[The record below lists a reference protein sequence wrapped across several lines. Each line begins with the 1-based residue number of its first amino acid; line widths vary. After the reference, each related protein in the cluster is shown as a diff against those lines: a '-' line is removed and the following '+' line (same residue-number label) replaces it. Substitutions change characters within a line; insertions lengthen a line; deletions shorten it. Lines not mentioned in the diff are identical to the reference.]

1 MLYSTQTDF
10 LFQAYPPEQA
20 MDLFA
25 AAGFPAIDYSMFH
38 PANIYAD
45 GYKEDAVRMRSLA
58 KERGL
63 IFNQAH
69 APFGG
74 GYERYYKETYPMLP
88 RCIEYAAILGAK
100 AIIVHP
106 LQMGRFYGHEQ
117 EHFEANMAFYRS
129 LAPFAKEFG
138 IKIAIENMWQRH
150 PVTHCITED
159 ACSDPHEHANYFDAL
174 NDPEAF
180 TLCLDIGHVALCERE
195 PEDSIRILGHDRLGT
210 IHTHDVDYVSD
221 LHTVPGVSLLHWD
234 EICRALGEIDYTGDL
249 TLEAD
254 GIFHNSFRE
263 VSGAICNYMGA
274 VAKELARRVD
284 SYRVKK

>member
-100 AIIVHP
+100 AIIVESATGKVARA
-106 LQMGRFYGHEQ
+106 MV
-117 EHFEANMAFYRS
+117 HFRPEVPVIAVVTSELVCRKLCFNW
-129 LAPFAKEFG
+129 G
-138 IKIAIENMWQRH
+138 ITALVGEERMTSDDITAQAIEKALSTGL
-150 PVTHCITED
+150 VTKGDTVVVLSSNKTLPTSSTD
-159 ACSDPHEHANYFDAL
+159 SL
-174 NDPEAF
+174 N
-180 TLCLDIGHVALCERE
+180 
-195 PEDSIRILGHDRLGT
+195 IRI
-210 IHTHDVDYVSD
+210 I
-221 LHTVPGVSLLHWD
+221 
-234 EICRALGEIDYTGDL
+234 
-249 TLEAD
+249 
-254 GIFHNSFRE
+254 
-263 VSGAICNYMGA
+263 
-274 VAKELARRVD
+274 
-284 SYRVKK
+284 